1 MKHIRWFAVVISLL
15 VSCATVFAQNTL
27 KFTLTDLGTFGGSFS
42 NALGINNSGHVV
54 GYYSTASTTNCFYY
68 SPRIKGSSTWG
79 STVTGICQAYA
90 INSFDVIA
98 GTMTAPNHTL
108 SAFTG
113 IRNTK
118 LRTVTPTYLSSPYGL
133 ETDAYWIDDKGVVTG
148 TAYSA
153 SDHYAALWNNEY
165 VGSYGQLSEQ
175 FTSVGTQGDRAGA
188 SHSFNENSQS
198 GYFGNPSSEVG
209 IYDNVWLY
217 EWCQNLLAL
226 YGGSQVNAEAFV
238 NNSVQP
244 VGYSIASDGTFH
256 AVRWLY
262 IAGNNY
268 MVFDLGDG
276 SPSWATGIST
286 DGWIVGQFGSSG
298 SLPFLQD
305 PNLYGCSSAFDL
317 NRLLDSSGTGWTLQ
331 EVNGIND
338 SHQIVGAGT
347 INGAFHAFL
356 LTPNGAPLCSS

>member
-1 MKHIRWFAVVISLL
+1 MKRIRWFAVVFSLL

-54 GYYSTASTTNCFYY
+54 GYYSTGSTTNCFYY
-68 SPRIKGSSTWG
+68 SPGIKGSSTWG

-118 LRTVTPTYLSSPYGL
+118 LRTVTPTYLSSRYGL
-133 ETDAYWIDDKGVVTG
+133 ETDGYWIDDKGVVTG

-153 SDHYAALWNNEY
+153 SDHYAALWNSEY
-165 VGSYGQLSEQ
+165 VGSYGQLTIDI
-175 FTSVGTQGDRAGA
+175 TSAGTQGDRAGL
-188 SHSFNENSQS
+188 SWSFNQDLNNES
-198 GYFGNPSSEVG
+198 FGDPMSEVG
-209 IYDNVWLY
+209 TSSDNVFL
-217 EWCQNLLAL
+217 WCQNLLPQPF
-226 YGGSQVNAEAFV
+226 GGSKVNAQASV
-238 NNSVQP
+238 NNSIQP

-256 AVRWLY
+256 AVRWLNATY
-262 IAGNNY
+262 TY

-298 SLPFLQD
+298 SLPFLQE
-305 PNLYGCSSAFDL
+305 PTLYGCSSAFDL
-317 NRLLDSSGTGWTLQ
+317 NKLLDSSGTGWTLQ
-331 EVNGIND
+331 QVNGIND